1 MKESINQ
8 INLNWQ
14 WTKLKAMD
22 VNTSD
27 YIFLARDNVK
37 KLKNEKHYLY
47 IQKKRKEKKGEREAG
62 KIMKE
67 EEKRREKVKRRA
79 QERVEHDMT

>member
-47 IQKKRKEKKGEREAG
+47 IYIEREREREKREKEKRKKG
-62 KIMKE
+62 
-67 EEKRREKVKRRA
+67 
-79 QERVEHDMT
+79 

>member
-8 INLNWQ
+8 IILNWQ

-47 IQKKRKEKKGEREAG
+47 IYSEREREKREKKRKEKKGEREAG
-62 KIMKE
+62 KISKL
-67 EEKRREKVKRRA
+67 RER
-79 QERVEHDMT
+79 H

>member
-62 KIMKE
+62 KITKL
-67 EEKRREKVKRRA
+67 RER
-79 QERVEHDMT
+79 H